1 MSFLTAKALPRRTV
15 LRGLGAAVALPFL
28 DAMLPAASLR
38 ARAAAAPPH
47 RFQTFYVP
55 NGMAMEYWTPKG
67 VGNAFELS
75 PILEPLA
82 PFRNQML
89 VVSGLKAN
97 WNYIHAGAS
106 GSFLTGTTRGGR
118 NEVEIFAD
126 VSMDQILAKHFAT
139 ETQVASLELAM
150 DPPNN
155 AGACTGNLS
164 CVYTHTLCWRN
175 ATQPLPMEYNPRAV
189 FEKLFGDTGSTEA
202 AAREKRLREQK
213 SILDS
218 VTDKLAKLRRELG
231 PGDQDKMN
239 QYTESVR
246 DVERRIEKAEQ
257 QTGLELPSLEQP
269 QGVPPVFEDHLA
281 LMLDLQLLALQSDL
295 TRVISFMIGKEQS
308 ARPYPQI
315 GVPEAHHPLSHHSN
329 VPELIARMSKINH
342 YHAELFAKYVATVE
356 ARRAREITNNEP
368 FLDIERQPAAQL
380 AQTMAALKRGEVI
393 VTRGAAYDGSSN
405 EIPIDGGLVNHWRG
419 TVFVPKVK
427 LDALLKV
434 LQEPQTDKHKQEDV
448 LSSRVVSRDGDSQK
462 VYLRLRRTKF
472 VTVVYDTEYDVDY
485 QRLTPDRA
493 LSNSISTKVVEIENA
508 GTPRERAL
516 PEGNDH
522 GYMWK
527 LNSYWRYKQV
537 DDGVLVEIES
547 LTLSRELPAIIGPLI
562 RPIVTST
569 ARESMTRTLA
579 SVRARFAS

>member
-1 MSFLTAKALPRRTV
+1 MSYLTAKALPRRTV
-15 LRGLGAAVALPFL
+15 LRGLGATLALPFL
-28 DAMLPAASLR
+28 DAMLPAATLR
-38 ARAAAAPPH
+38 ARAAAAPAH
-47 RFQTFYVP
+47 RFLTFYVP

-67 VGNAFELS
+67 EGAAFELS

-82 PFRNQML
+82 PFRDQLL
-89 VVSGLKAN
+89 VISGMKAN

-126 VSMDQILAKHFAT
+126 VSMDQILAKKFASD
-139 ETQVASLELAM
+139 TQVASLEMAM

-189 FEKLFGDTGSTEA
+189 FEKLFGDTGTTDA

-231 PGDQDKMN
+231 PDDQTRVN
-239 QYTESVR
+239 QYTDAVR
-246 DVERRIEKAEQ
+246 DVERRIQKAEEQ
-257 QTGLELPSLEQP
+257 VDIELPSLEQP

-329 VPELIARMSKINH
+329 VPEIIAYMSKINR
-342 YHAELFAKYVATVE
+342 YHVELLAKHVGKMRATADGDGTLLDHMTILYGAGISNSNAHSGDNLPILLLGGGAGTWKGGRHLKFTDKPPTANLLVTVMDKLGVPVE
-356 ARRAREITNNEP
+356 R
-368 FLDIERQPAAQL
+368 L
-380 AQTMAALKRGEVI
+380 G
-393 VTRGAAYDGSSN
+393 GSTGRL
-405 EIPIDGGLVNHWRG
+405 PID
-419 TVFVPKVK
+419 
-427 LDALLKV
+427 
-434 LQEPQTDKHKQEDV
+434 
-448 LSSRVVSRDGDSQK
+448 
-462 VYLRLRRTKF
+462 
-472 VTVVYDTEYDVDY
+472 
-485 QRLTPDRA
+485 
-493 LSNSISTKVVEIENA
+493 
-508 GTPRERAL
+508 
-516 PEGNDH
+516 
-522 GYMWK
+522 
-527 LNSYWRYKQV
+527 
-537 DDGVLVEIES
+537 
-547 LTLSRELPAIIGPLI
+547 TLSG
-562 RPIVTST
+562 V
-569 ARESMTRTLA
+569 
-579 SVRARFAS
+579 